1 MSIRRLRRGC
11 GKSGASLIE
20 LIIFIV
26 VVSIAVVG
34 VLMILRT
41 TVAKSSDPAIRKQ
54 MVAIAEALLEEVE
67 LMPFTYCDPDDANVL
82 TAIGTT
88 TGVTGCALAAS
99 VEGPTTSPQALEQ
112 RGYPI
117 SPNTPWDN
125 VWDYRSLSMTGI
137 KDINSSAIGGL
148 EGYSATVSVA
158 DVALNNIPQGTA
170 GSPGAAVLITVI
182 VTAPGGDS
190 IRLDGYRTRYA
201 PNSP

>member
-88 TGVTGCALAAS
+88 GNARWRRRRRRVESAGVRDARFT
-99 VEGPTTSPQALEQ
+99 
-112 RGYPI
+112 RY
-117 SPNTPWDN
+117 TPFDN
-125 VWDYRSLSMTGI
+125 VWDYNAFSMTGI
-137 KDINSSAIGGL
+137 KDITSSAIPGL
-148 EGYSATVSVA
+148 SGYRASVSVA
-158 DVALNNIPQGTA
+158 AAALNT
-170 GSPGAAVLITVI
+170 ITLA
-182 VTAPGGDS
+182 TRAPEPPS
-190 IRLDGYRTRYA
+190 
-201 PNSP
+201 